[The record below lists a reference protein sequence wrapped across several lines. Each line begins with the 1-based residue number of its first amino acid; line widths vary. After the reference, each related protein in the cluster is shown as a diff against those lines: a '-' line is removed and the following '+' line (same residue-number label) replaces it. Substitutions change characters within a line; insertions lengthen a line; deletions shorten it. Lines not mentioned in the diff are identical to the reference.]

1 MKLKIA
7 LVAASFFNWWEKVK
21 RLFSLLHSVA
31 AFLFK

>member
-7 LVAASFFNWWEKVK
+7 LVAAFFNWWVNVQ
-21 RLFSLLHSVA
+21 RLLSILCFVA